1 MFVKWNL
8 SPALPACQVCAG
20 EPSRVSGLPPH
31 GGGGASASE
40 HLPIPGRVSGP
51 QPMRFPSIVPPFIFS
66 LSFPSF
72 LLPSLLSFSPC
83 PSLSSLIPS
92 RPTYRAMRT
101 SIIDMVLAT
110 DMSQHF
116 EHLTKFKV
124 SFTVNTVSVMNAH
137 VLPCVQEDTL
147 QFVSPP
153 PASRG
158 SWGGFSHQFGQGR
171 RGGSCGHEED
181 HCQVC

>member
-20 EPSRVSGLPPH
+20 EPPCVSGLPPH
-31 GGGGASASE
+31 GEGGAPASQ

-51 QPMRFPSIVPPFIFS
+51 QPMHFPSIVPPFILS
-66 LSFPSF
+66 LSFTSF

-83 PSLSSLIPS
+83 PS

-110 DMSQHF
+110 DMSRHF
-116 EHLTKFKV
+116 EHLTKFKA
-124 SFTVNTVSVMNAH
+124 VNTVSAMNAH
-137 VLPCVQEDTL
+137 VLPVLPCVQEDTL
-147 QFVSPP
+147 QSVSPP
-153 PASRG
+153 PSTPRILG
-158 SWGGFSHQFGQGR
+158 WVQPPVWSKETRKLVW
-171 RGGSCGHEED
+171 
-181 HCQVC
+181 